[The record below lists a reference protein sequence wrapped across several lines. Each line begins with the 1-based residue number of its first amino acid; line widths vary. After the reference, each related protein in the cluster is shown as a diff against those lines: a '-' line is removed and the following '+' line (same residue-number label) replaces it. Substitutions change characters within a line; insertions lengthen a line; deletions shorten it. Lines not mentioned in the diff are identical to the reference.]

1 MNHFDE
7 IWPPYLVIQC
17 GLIFKSFPIV
27 HIKICKYLPNTSA
40 NSAKKAH
47 RKWIANI
54 HANGW
59 LCRSSFPSYY
69 ISTEHLSLL
78 PAQLSCDQ
86 WAWDIPLR
94 LLQNFWKE
102 LHSLWIVLF
111 NTSIP
116 LNVNPQLVLY
126 QLHNRVTL
134 RSCKAQ
140 ISVVRRQKVASGDTG
155 TGPSWHS

>member
-1 MNHFDE
+1 MVLFNINFR
-7 IWPPYLVIQC
+7 WSF
-17 GLIFKSFPIV
+17 FKSFPIT
-27 HIKICKYLPNTSA
+27 HIKICKYLPNTST

-59 LCRSSFPSYY
+59 WDPLSHHATYQQSICP
-69 ISTEHLSLL
+69 SLL

-111 NTSIP
+111 NANIT

-134 RSCKAQ
+134 RSWKAQ
-140 ISVVRRQKVASGDTG
+140 TSGVRRQKVASGDTG